1 MFSQLTL
8 QRARTDKWQF
18 PDMDPLFKKVLL
30 RTLLYLLFLLPSAWL
45 FLQVEYTE
53 EDEEET
59 KYQVLHSLQE
69 FMISKYNI
77 TTEEFINF
85 SHIAHE
91 ALSDPKP
98 KWTFSSALDFVF
110 PAWSTIGKKGRL
122 SREVEEIFPV

>member
-1 MFSQLTL
+1 
-8 QRARTDKWQF
+8 
-18 PDMDPLFKKVLL
+18 MDPLFKKVLS

-77 TTEEFINF
+77 TTEEFIN
-85 SHIAHE
+85 
-91 ALSDPKP
+91 
-98 KWTFSSALDFVF
+98 LDRKSV
-110 PAWSTIGKKGRL
+110 
-122 SREVEEIFPV
+122 V